1 MDLLTGDLR
10 FNPRLLEFME
20 KDRTRIERAMLKPET
35 PETAEQVQSLASQ
48 KITAVFTSTN
58 AVEAII
64 NQFSKAPDWS
74 IYCLGGVTK
83 DLVYNFFG
91 ESAVA
96 ATSASATTDSVGDE
110 LTVPVGICASG
121 FSGDGGDEVCS
132 SSGRSC
138 CGTVSLIVHSF
149 QLTDISGKFD
159 VKSSLHELMVDP

>member
-1 MDLLTGDLR
+1 MVISVNLMARDCSSDSGVSEISGSTTSFGAVATGV
-10 FNPRLLEFME
+10 F
-20 KDRTRIERAMLKPET
+20 
-35 PETAEQVQSLASQ
+35 AS
-48 KITAVFTSTN
+48 
-58 AVEAII
+58 
-64 NQFSKAPDWS
+64 
-74 IYCLGGVTK
+74 
-83 DLVYNFFG
+83 

-159 VKSSLHELMVDP
+159 VESSVHELMVDP